1 MPPLAAPSGLV
12 LANLA
17 GLGVLASGIALLL
30 YFRLMTDIGATRA
43 LTVTFLVP
51 VFGLLWGMLL
61 LGESLTGAG
70 IAGAALVLLGTLL
83 VTRG

>member
-1 MPPLAAPSGLV
+1 MA
-12 LANLA
+12 
-17 GLGVLASGIALLL
+17 
-30 YFRLMTDIGATRA
+30 DIGATRA

-61 LGESLTGAG
+61 LGESLTSVG